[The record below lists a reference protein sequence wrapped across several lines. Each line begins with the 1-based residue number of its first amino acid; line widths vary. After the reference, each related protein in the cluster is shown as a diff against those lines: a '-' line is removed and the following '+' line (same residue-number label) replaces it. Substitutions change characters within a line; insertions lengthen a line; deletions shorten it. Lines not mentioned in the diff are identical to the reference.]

1 MAENGVFGQL
11 GHGHCWAIKVL
22 DASKDGEI
30 VKFTIQTNV
39 ETEGDDEKGVVVL
52 RQYEDL
58 EWLYHCLVS
67 HNNTDGVV
75 IPPLPPKP
83 ITSVNAAEARSKKQ
97 LGKDAKHMVPDE
109 FSKDCRN
116 FEKFLQLVIQHP
128 AFSND
133 ESLQKFLQEESP
145 PVRTKVKK
153 GVMESLSRS
162 VSDFRHHNHKDLDDE
177 FQRKRDFV
185 EQYTPLTKET
195 HGNFVKMVHSQ
206 QRVSLA
212 VNDLSGSV
220 MATSV
225 LEDDSTKELK
235 GNFGTFASCLNGS
248 KESIDVMCTNDE
260 NTLGF
265 TLELYCRYME
275 AAREMLFRRTCK
287 LVEFE
292 NATKALEKAKP
303 KNQEALQKAK
313 EDAEEAFSTISEDS
327 KKELIRFNQQRVLSL
342 QSSLVQYAES
352 RLKNGRDT
360 YAILA
365 KLVNNLKKSP

>member
-1 MAENGVFGQL
+1 
-11 GHGHCWAIKVL
+11 
-22 DASKDGEI
+22 
-30 VKFTIQTNV
+30 
-39 ETEGDDEKGVVVL
+39 
-52 RQYEDL
+52 
-58 EWLYHCLVS
+58 
-67 HNNTDGVV
+67 
-75 IPPLPPKP
+75 
-83 ITSVNAAEARSKKQ
+83 
-97 LGKDAKHMVPDE
+97 
-109 FSKDCRN
+109 
-116 FEKFLQLVIQHP
+116 
-128 AFSND
+128 
-133 ESLQKFLQEESP
+133 
-145 PVRTKVKK
+145 
-153 GVMESLSRS
+153 
-162 VSDFRHHNHKDLDDE
+162 
-177 FQRKRDFV
+177 
-185 EQYTPLTKET
+185 
-195 HGNFVKMVHSQ
+195 MVHSQ
-206 QRVSLA
+206 QRVALA
-212 VNDLSGSV
+212 VNDLSGAV

-225 LEDDSTKELK
+225 LDDDSTKELK

-303 KNQEALQKAK
+303 KNQEAVKQL
-313 EDAEEAFSTISEDS
+313 EFFNLFLFCFSVQ
-327 KKELIRFNQQRVLSL
+327 LIRFNQQRVLSL